1 LHYIENKI
9 LKMIDMNCS
18 DLKKIILLVFLI
30 SIISCSRKVTTEF
43 NPGSLQK
50 GLKEDVSILADDRM
64 EGREAGT
71 NGEKMAA
78 EYIKK
83 RMMDIGLTPA
93 FGKSYFQDFDRRIRA
108 NPHAT
113 ADSPEDQILKVRN
126 VSGIIN
132 NGKKG
137 YIVIGAH
144 YDHLGFGGEGSLHT
158 GEKMIH
164 NGADDNASGV
174 SVMLALAERLT
185 QNGVMEDHNIIF
197 IGFSGE
203 EKGLWG
209 SNYYVKNASYDLAD
223 ISFMFNMDMVGRLNE
238 ERKLAINGTGTAPS
252 FTPALNSEN
261 KFDLRLVMSESGVG
275 PSDHTSFYLENVP
288 VLHFFTGQHKD
299 YHKPSDD
306 TPLLNFEGMNTIQA
320 YLYDLVMN
328 LDQHSDLTFVKTKD
342 ESQEAPKFKVTL
354 GVIPDYL
361 YDGQGMRIDGVKEGR
376 PAHNAGI
383 EKGDVVLKM
392 GELEIVDMM
401 SYMKGLSQFK
411 EGDVISVIIERKG
424 KQITKSVKF

>member
-1 LHYIENKI
+1 
-9 LKMIDMNCS
+9 
-18 DLKKIILLVFLI
+18 
-30 SIISCSRKVTTEF
+30 
-43 NPGSLQK
+43 
-50 GLKEDVSILADDRM
+50 
-64 EGREAGT
+64 
-71 NGEKMAA
+71 
-78 EYIKK
+78 
-83 RMMDIGLTPA
+83 
-93 FGKSYFQDFDRRIRA
+93 
-108 NPHAT
+108 
-113 ADSPEDQILKVRN
+113 
-126 VSGIIN
+126 
-132 NGKKG
+132 
-137 YIVIGAH
+137 
-144 YDHLGFGGEGSLHT
+144 
-158 GEKMIH
+158 MIH

-174 SVMLALAERLT
+174 SVMLALAERLM

-209 SNYYVKNASYDLAD
+209 SNYYVKNASYDLGD

-238 ERKLAINGTGTAPS
+238 ERKLAINGTGTTPS
-252 FTPALNSEN
+252 FASVLNSEN
-261 KFDLRLVMSESGVG
+261 KYELRLVMSESGVG

-306 TPLLNFEGMNTIQA
+306 TPLLNFEGMYTIQA

-328 LDQHSDLTFVKTKD
+328 LDKQSDLTFVKTKD

-376 PAHNAGI
+376 PADNAGM

-411 EGDVISVIIERKG
+411 EGDVISVVIEREG